1 MDTGPE
7 PISEAEE
14 LRQIQRQSRAV
25 YVKSFITAAV
35 LTGIALVS

>member
-25 YVKSFITAAV
+25 YMKSLVTAAV
-35 LTGIALVS
+35 LTGLALVP